1 MKRTLLLF
9 ASMVTLSALCAAQ
22 APGTLA
28 VAPQKETPL
37 QALPYTPGLDVD
49 FMDRSVDP
57 CVDFYTYSCG
67 GWRQKNPIPPD
78 QASWSVYGKLTDE
91 NQRFLWGIL
100 EDAARPSASRN
111 AIQQKIG
118 DFFSS
123 CMDEAA
129 IEKAGA
135 APLEPGLREL
145 AGVKDVS
152 GLAPWVARQHLV
164 TFGYSS
170 MMFGFG
176 SSQDLADSTQVIAFA
191 SAGGLGLPDRDYYLK
206 SDGRMEETRKRYL
219 AQVQQMFELLGD
231 SPTQAAQES
240 QTVMRIETAMAKAS
254 LSRVELR
261 DPYKIFHKM
270 NRAELQAL
278 TPSFDWSAYLATSG
292 VPGLQTFNVTE
303 PEFFKALETLL
314 QSESLGNWKTYFRWQ
329 VVRQNAPYLST
340 PFVMANF
347 DFYRKFLQGTEQIRP
362 RWKRCVQLLD
372 YQLGEAVGQVYVA
385 RTFSPELKA
394 RTLQMTKQ
402 IEDAMQQEIKALD
415 WMGAETK
422 QRALDKLHA
431 VVNKIGYPDQ
441 WRDYSSVD
449 VVRGDFFGNFQR
461 ATVFESRRQLNKI
474 GKPVDHGEWQ
484 IPPATVNAY
493 YDQQMNDINFPAGV
507 LQPPLFDPK
516 MDDAPNYGNTG
527 STIGHELT
535 HGFDDEGRQF
545 DAQGNLRDWWTKQ
558 DAAAFEA
565 RAQCVVDQYAQYV
578 VVDDIHINSK
588 LTEGEDVA
596 DLGGSVLAY
605 LAWFNETKQQK
616 LKPIGGFTP
625 EQRFFVGFAQW
636 ACENQRPENERMSA
650 ITDPHSPG
658 KYRINGVVTNMPEFQ
673 RAFQCKAGQPMVREH
688 PCKVW

>member
-1 MKRTLLLF
+1 
-9 ASMVTLSALCAAQ
+9 
-22 APGTLA
+22 
-28 VAPQKETPL
+28 
-37 QALPYTPGLDVD
+37 
-49 FMDRSVDP
+49 
-57 CVDFYTYSCG
+57 
-67 GWRQKNPIPPD
+67 
-78 QASWSVYGKLTDE
+78 
-91 NQRFLWGIL
+91 
-100 EDAARPSASRN
+100 
-111 AIQQKIG
+111 
-118 DFFSS
+118 
-123 CMDEAA
+123 
-129 IEKAGA
+129 
-135 APLEPGLREL
+135 LREL

-636 ACENQRPENERMSA
+636 ACENQRPENERGHQHAGVSA
-650 ITDPHSPG
+650 GFSVQGGPADGAGASLQ
-658 KYRINGVVTNMPEFQ
+658 GVV
-673 RAFQCKAGQPMVREH
+673 AGDGLRKP
-688 PCKVW
+688 